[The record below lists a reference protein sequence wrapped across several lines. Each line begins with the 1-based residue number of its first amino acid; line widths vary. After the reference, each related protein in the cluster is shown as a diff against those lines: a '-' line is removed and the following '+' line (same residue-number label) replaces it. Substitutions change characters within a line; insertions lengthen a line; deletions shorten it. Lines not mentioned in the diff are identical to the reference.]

1 MRLTN
6 RQKVNGEMA
15 VRQMSEKAQRGYAG
29 TDPLAI
35 YELEHYDE
43 KRYVIVDVDGL
54 SKPLTFA
61 EAEAT
66 LESWAEEELEEEDD

>member
-29 TDPLAI
+29 TDPLAL
-35 YELEHYDE
+35 YEVGQDDE
-43 KRYVIVDVDGL
+43 TRYVIVDVDGQ

-61 EAEAT
+61 EAEAS
-66 LESWAEEELEEEDD
+66 LESWAEEELEEED